1 MQFIK
6 DNLAFAAPLDLLNNT
21 NDLCNKMVEMFLDLS
36 VTQDPM
42 MDSAYWVYLPS
53 AELQ

>member
-1 MQFIK
+1 MTPK
-6 DNLAFAAPLDLLNNT
+6 T
-21 NDLCNKMVEMFLDLS
+21 DLCNKMVEMFLNRS

-42 MDSAYWVYLPS
+42 MDSAFGVYLPS

>member
-1 MQFIK
+1 MTPK
-6 DNLAFAAPLDLLNNT
+6 T
-21 NDLCNKMVEMFLDLS
+21 DLCNKMVEMFLNVS

-42 MDSAYWVYLPS
+42 MDSVFWGYLPS